1 MTVDPASLDILH
13 YPDPSLR
20 AKAEPI
26 VDITDEVRRVAS
38 RMIEL
43 MRLAEGI
50 GLAAPQ
56 VGLPWRLFVCHVPA
70 LDGRSPDSDPAGATP
85 QPTVYVNPVLSNPSG
100 PVEPADEGCLS
111 IPDVVGRVLRPPIIT
126 ISALDLEGRP
136 FTRTAQG
143 LLARCWQHECDHLD
157 GILILDRMAQM
168 DRIRNRRLIRELE
181 RA

>member
-13 YPDPSLR
+13 YPHPALR
-20 AKAEPI
+20 AKAAT
-26 VDITDEVRRVAS
+26 VSHVTDEVRHVAS

-43 MRLAEGI
+43 MLREQGI

-56 VGLPWRLFVCHVPA
+56 VGLPWRVFVCHVPP
-70 LDGRSPDSDPAGATP
+70 LHGRDPDSDPAGATP
-85 QPTVYVNPVLSNPSG
+85 RPTVYVNPVLSNPTG

-126 ISALDLEGRP
+126 ISAFDLEGRP
-136 FTRTAQG
+136 FTQTAHG

-157 GILILDRMAQM
+157 GVLILDRMAQM